1 MTSELIG
8 AQGTPSPLDAREKC
22 GVRMGDVVFKGLK
35 MGYKG
40 AKTVTGGV
48 MKGGGAV
55 VGGIS
60 AVHTKVDGKFVRAPP
75 PPPPPLPRARAAAGL
90 PRARHW
96 KLDASCRGPRA
107 TARQPTAWIQK
118 RRRG

>member
-1 MTSELIG
+1 M
-8 AQGTPSPLDAREKC
+8 
-22 GVRMGDVVFKGLK
+22 VFKGLK

-60 AVHTKVDGKFVRAPP
+60 AVHTKVDGKFVSARPPAPRRCPGLAQLRVCRAPVTGSLTRLAAAP
-75 PPPPPLPRARAAAGL
+75 GRPLGSQQHGSRSEEEDEGAQRAA
-90 PRARHW
+90 REDEEDARD
-96 KLDASCRGPRA
+96 LG
-107 TARQPTAWIQK
+107 
-118 RRRG
+118 RR